1 MTRILAI
8 IAALAFSFT
17 IAGPARAGASS
28 PTCRDPFYCAP
39 PAPCSPTTC
48 PVPEPTTCAH
58 NSPDPTMCRQ
68 PDAGAAGEAP
78 PQAGP
83 PLPPLRGEAL

>member
-1 MTRILAI
+1 MTRILAAI

-48 PVPEPTTCAH
+48 PIPVPTTCAH
-58 NSPDPTMCRQ
+58 NSPDPTMCDNPTKVQ
-68 PDAGAAGEAP
+68 
-78 PQAGP
+78 
-83 PLPPLRGEAL
+83 RGHVKWVKRHHRYHR